1 MPLSAT
7 TPPLPIEVTATAR
20 GKRTRQATQPMAAL
34 PALGTAQQ
42 ALLRKWLKADARER
56 AWQSLLDAAG
66 LEHLDVAESL
76 LALLLQCGAVA
87 VKEEFHSGH
96 WRPWRVVWVDVE
108 ALQTLQG
115 LPTRSQRAAHSTDLQ
130 AQLHTLAQQHP
141 WLAAA
146 AHSLLDAMLPA
157 STKADRAALLQA
169 LVQWQQ
175 GERQGLRQDFA
186 LLARGHTK
194 GITAT
199 EWEWLGTTAA
209 LEALGIGQFE
219 PLLWLAGT
227 LALRTGDAPG
237 ADGMALAPW
246 CFVGLPCRSFSAS
259 LQVLQ
264 APTAYWLVE
273 NRASFER
280 QAARLEAGQCLV
292 WLPGRPSQ
300 AWQSAMRTLL
310 ALAPAPAAIS
320 CDPDPAGIQIALTA
334 GALWEAAGLPWQTL
348 HMAPETWSAGTTLP
362 LNDYDRRVL
371 AELQACSTLPP
382 DVAALRDHLLLHG
395 RKAEQE
401 GWL

>member
-1 MPLSAT
+1 M
-7 TPPLPIEVTATAR
+7 EVTATAR
-20 GKRTRQATQPMAAL
+20 GKRTRQASQPIGAL
-34 PALGTAQQ
+34 PVLGTAQQ
-42 ALLRKWLKADARER
+42 ALLRKWLKSDARER
-56 AWQSLLDAAG
+56 AWQSLLEAAG

-108 ALQTLQG
+108 ALQAHLG
-115 LPTRSQRAAHSTDLQ
+115 LPTSSQRAAHKTDLQ
-130 AQLHTLAQQHP
+130 AQLHTLAQQYP

-146 AHSLLDAMLPA
+146 AHSLLDATLPA
-157 STKADRAALLQA
+157 STKADRCALLHA

-194 GITAT
+194 GITGT
-199 EWEWLGTTAA
+199 EWDWLATTTP

-227 LALRTGDAPG
+227 LALRLGDAQG
-237 ADGMALAPW
+237 AHGMALAPW
-246 CFVGLPCRSFSAS
+246 GFVGFPCRSFSVD

-280 QAARLEAGQCLV
+280 QSARLTSGKCLV

-300 AWQSAMRTLL
+300 AWQAAMRILL
-310 ALAPAPAAIS
+310 ALAPAPAYIS
-320 CDPDPAGIQIALTA
+320 CDPDPAGIQIAWTA
-334 GALWEAAGLPWQTL
+334 GQLWTEANLSWQADR
-348 HMAPETWSAGTTLP
+348 MAPGFWRDGRTLP
-362 LNDYDRRVL
+362 LSNYDRRVL
-371 AELQACSTLPP
+371 SELHMQADLPADLAEL
-382 DVAALRDHLLLHG
+382 RDYIQMAG